1 MTRCYASTL
10 YRNQPINLCKKHRET
25 NFVDVSSDDDVALR
39 GVHQRLEAIEV
50 VGADDAARVRRLLG

>member
-1 MTRCYASTL
+1 MPVRFTGI
-10 YRNQPINLCKKHRET
+10 NQSIAEKKHSET